1 MSKKQNNYK
10 QQKIKIIQQ
19 VQKEIPTFNLK
30 SFAHFDRPFTLV
42 RYITKVNSKTK
53 STYKISP
60 DAQKKIKQHIESLRN
75 YLSSP
80 DKIATHAF
88 YPFIAFDIKERRA
101 NIINKIKYYEKKS
114 KELSGPE
121 LESCNKILK
130 NLKEK
135 GIIKKRPIRYA
146 AHIDG
151 YIYSYYAKL
160 LYEKYEQKLKELN
173 LGPEILA
180 YRTLPKIYIKDSEI
194 SPNNCTMAREIF
206 EHIKKRKNNCYA
218 LAFDIH
224 SFYDYI
230 DHAKLYQ
237 EWTKVLN
244 TDKLPADHLNI
255 YRSLTKYCF
264 IDLKEICYYINKNK
278 CTSDACSKC
287 NKKIYKQ
294 IPKILFYNAKQFRT
308 FKKWYKETYK
318 NTEHKKFH
326 KNPGLNDKFPYGI
339 PQGTSMSALLSNIY
353 MIPFDVNMKNLAEE
367 VNGIY
372 RRYCDDIMF
381 ICPHDETI
389 KKYVIEKIQEY
400 ILERGNSLSIHP
412 IEAWDDYSKS
422 QCYDFT
428 NIKKI
433 MANPLQYLG
442 FYFNGE
448 QVRIREASLARYLR
462 KSKRAVS
469 AMKLNAKKKL
479 KNMHKKG
486 IVLQDKHKKL
496 YRRLLYERYTY
507 LGKRNFI
514 SYVLRTF
521 DKVFD
526 TAVLKHQIHNHKK
539 RLDNLIKQADS
550 ELLATY
556 NELVSKK

>member
-1 MSKKQNNYK
+1 MKKKQKEYERLKNTINN
-10 QQKIKIIQQ
+10 QICNKIPSF
-19 VQKEIPTFNLK
+19 VQK
-30 SFAHFDRPFTLV
+30 SYVHFDRPFTLV
-42 RYITKVNSKTK
+42 RYITKVNSKTN

-60 DAQKKIKQHIESLRN
+60 DAQKKIKQHIDSLRD

-80 DKIATHAF
+80 DKIATHPF

-101 NIINKIKYYEKKS
+101 NTINKIKYYEKKS
-114 KELSGPE
+114 KELTGPE

-230 DHAKLYQ
+230 DHEKLYQ

-244 TDKLPADHLNI
+244 TDKLPTDHLNI

-264 IDLKEICYYINKNK
+264 IDLKEICYYINKHK
-278 CTSDACSKC
+278 CTSDACCKC

-294 IPKILFYNAKQFRT
+294 IPKILFYNAKQFRK
-308 FKKWYKETYK
+308 FKEWYKETYK

-381 ICPHDETI
+381 ICPHDEAI

-428 NIKKI
+428 NIRKI
-433 MANPLQYLG
+433 MTNPLQYLG

-479 KNMHKKG
+479 ENMHKKG

>member
-1 MSKKQNNYK
+1 MKKKQKEYDRLKNTINN
-10 QQKIKIIQQ
+10 QICSKIPSF
-19 VQKEIPTFNLK
+19 VQK
-30 SFAHFDRPFTLV
+30 SYAHFDRPFTLV
-42 RYITKVNSKTK
+42 RYITKVNSNTK

-230 DHAKLYQ
+230 DHKKLYQ

-479 KNMHKKG
+479 ENMHKKG